1 MTQDQQG
8 RWRMGPREW
17 IAFSSLLVAI
27 IAHGVLVVA
36 WVARLGAE
44 VAAARPIL
52 QRLDDKREEN
62 AALGQRVNDHDRRIG
77 NLEARAA
84 P

>member
-17 IAFSSLLVAI
+17 IAFASLLLAI
-27 IAHGVLVVA
+27 ITHGVIVVV

-52 QRLDDKREEN
+52 QRLDDKREEG
-62 AALGQRVNDHDRRIG
+62 AALVQRVNDHDRRIT
-77 NLEARAA
+77 NLEQRAI